1 MTVESLNIDALRQ
14 HVGRRET
21 LTCSIHGWQ
30 WDLATGRCLTSDG
43 HPLFARPQS
52 DEAKAMA
59 ATAATQPPPG
69 PDAAAGSPEGA

>member
-1 MTVESLNIDALRQ
+1 MKADLTRFGTTD
-14 HVGRRET
+14 GET

-52 DEAKAMA
+52 DEAKALA